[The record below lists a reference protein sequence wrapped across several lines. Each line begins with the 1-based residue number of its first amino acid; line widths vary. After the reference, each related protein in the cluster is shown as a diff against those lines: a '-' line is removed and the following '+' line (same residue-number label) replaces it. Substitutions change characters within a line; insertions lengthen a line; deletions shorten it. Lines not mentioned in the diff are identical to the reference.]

1 MIYTINHFL
10 KQFLPKLSWTK
21 VIAHKA
27 STDGPEAFIARVKM
41 NSNRLR

>member
-10 KQFLPKLSWTK
+10 KQFLPKLSCNK
-21 VIAHKA
+21 AIAHKA
-27 STDGPEAFIARVKM
+27 STDGIEAFMARVKM